1 MFKEAVQQM
10 VQEGLRSFT
19 HPVQGYIPDGGVDE
33 ANNICTVRIPNPH
46 GGIHPGEDGGGN
58 YIELRAVPLPFYFKG
73 IIGGILDLFQG
84 GVGGQGR
91 GVMVGFRG
99 GNMAHPFIMH
109 PISMVHAAVDAPKQS
124 VDERVPQTVNRLKNP
139 AGTHKLVPPSV
150 STPVST
156 SPTFQSIGTAKPLQQ
171 PLTIAG
177 PKITQFSSLQ
187 QQMNL
192 QADALLNKSPGVRVG
207 AKR

>member
-10 VQEGLRSFT
+10 VQEGMRSVT
-19 HPVQGYIPDGGVDE
+19 HPVQGYIPEGGVDE
-33 ANNICTVRIPNPH
+33 ANNICSVRIPNPH

-84 GVGGQGR
+84 GAGSEGR

-109 PISMVHAAVDAPKQS
+109 PVSMVHAAVDAPAKS
-124 VDERVPQTVNRLKNP
+124 VDARVPQTINRLKNP
-139 AGTHKLVPPSV
+139 AGTHKLVPPRT

-156 SPTFQSIGTAKPLQQ
+156 SLTFQSIGTAKSLQK
-171 PLTIAG
+171 PLTIEG
-177 PKITQFSSLQ
+177 PALTQLTDLKTRISQ
-187 QQMNL
+187 QTDSIL
-192 QADALLNKSPGVRVG
+192 GRTPGIRVG